1 MDLFQW
7 EKKYEIGMP
16 KVDEQHRTLVDMLNN
31 LNAAKKTEQA
41 PQVIEQTL
49 KGLLNYTKTHFTD
62 EEMAMR
68 DAKYPEFARHR
79 QEHLDLTDQV
89 VLLQGDA
96 PVTFE
101 LLSFLSDWL
110 KFHICD
116 SDRKFGEYVKYQQ
129 STKSIDP

>member
-7 EKKYEIGMP
+7 EKKYDIGIP
-16 KVDEQHRTLVDMLNN
+16 IVDAQHRTLVDMLNK

-49 KGLLNYTKTHFTD
+49 NGLLNYTKTHFAD
-62 EEMAMR
+62 EETAMR
-68 DAKYPEFARHR
+68 DAKYPELARHR

-89 VLLQGDA
+89 ILLQKKA

-101 LLSFLSDWL
+101 LLSFMSDWL

-116 SDRKFGEYVKYQQ
+116 SDRKFGEYVQYQQ
-129 STKSIDP
+129 SAKSIDP

>member
-1 MDLFQW
+1 MDLFRW
-7 EKKYEIGMP
+7 EKKYDIGIP
-16 KVDEQHRTLVDMLNN
+16 KVDAQHRTLVDMLNK

-49 KGLLNYTKTHFTD
+49 NGLLNYTKTHFAD
-62 EEMAMR
+62 EETAMR
-68 DAKYPEFARHR
+68 DAKYPELARHR

-89 VLLQGDA
+89 ILLQKKA

-101 LLSFLSDWL
+101 LLSFMSDWL

-116 SDRKFGEYVKYQQ
+116 SDRKFGEYVQYQQ
-129 STKSIDP
+129 SAKSIDP